1 MTEPSPADARRVA
14 IVTGAASGIGRAT
27 VELFA
32 ERGHHVVA
40 VDISE
45 HSSAGLGDGIVTLSG
60 DVSAD
65 AVNQAAVDTALSRFG
80 RLDTIVLNAGTGGT
94 PPLES
99 ADAVRAA
106 DRILDVNLL
115 GPIRGLRAAIP
126 ALRRFGGSAVLT
138 ASVAGLRGDAGNWAY
153 NASKG
158 ALINLVRAVAIDYAA
173 HGVRINAIAPGLT
186 RTGITAGVQ
195 QDPALLAAIERR
207 IPLGRFAE
215 PREQAEAI
223 WFLASPAAGYITG
236 TTLVVDGG
244 LDANLGILPLPGQ
257 SF

>member
-1 MTEPSPADARRVA
+1 MTAPADVHRVA

-32 ERGHHVVA
+32 ERGHDVVA
-40 VDISE
+40 VDVAE
-45 HSSAGLGDGIVTLSG
+45 RGLADLGDGIVTLAG
-60 DVSAD
+60 DIAAA

-80 RLDTIVLNAGTGGT
+80 RLDTIVLNAGIGGT

-99 ADAVRAA
+99 PDAVGRA

-115 GPIRGLRAAIP
+115 GPVHGLRAALP
-126 ALRRFGGSAVLT
+126 ALRDSRGSAVFT
-138 ASVAGLRGDAGNWAY
+138 ASVAGLRGDTGNWAY

-158 ALINLVRAVAIDYAA
+158 ALINLVRAFALDYAA
-173 HGVRINAIAPGLT
+173 QGIRINAIAPGLT
-186 RTGITAGVQ
+186 RTGITAGVH
-195 QDPALLAAIERR
+195 QDHAVLSALERR
-207 IPLGRFAE
+207 IPLGRLAE

-223 WFLASPAAGYITG
+223 WFLASPAASYITG

-244 LDANLGILPLPGQ
+244 LDADLGILPLPGLAR
-257 SF
+257 